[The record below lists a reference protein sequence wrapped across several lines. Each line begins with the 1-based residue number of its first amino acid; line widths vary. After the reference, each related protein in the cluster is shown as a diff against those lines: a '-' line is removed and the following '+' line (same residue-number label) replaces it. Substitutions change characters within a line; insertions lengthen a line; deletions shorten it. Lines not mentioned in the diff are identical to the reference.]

1 MGVPVGTPQHFIP
14 KLIDL
19 YRKGLFPFDRLVAFY
34 DFREINT
41 AIDHFHRGAVI
52 KPCCASAKSDARRV
66 FLMRWVIL
74 AHSTGRTYHCRKDE
88 SRI

>member
-1 MGVPVGTPQHFIP
+1 MLLTNQSFQKRGLLLRNHVVMGVPVGTPQHFIP

-52 KPCCASAKSDARRV
+52 KPV
-66 FLMRWVIL
+66 L
-74 AHSTGRTYHCRKDE
+74 
-88 SRI
+88 RISEV